1 MSLGVSLK
9 PNRPARPPS
18 LDPSV
23 APPTPLRPAGD
34 SPIYL
39 SVLSE
44 ELPDQWNAT
53 PARPAPPVPRRPV
66 PYREDQPA
74 QITQP
79 KNLNEYKES
88 TGIRN
93 TEDPL
98 PSITS
103 DAKWVLYK
111 DVLSDETDCPP
122 QDCTT
127 PQNHPPPRPLAPPRP
142 AAPPHPAVIR
152 PRRPSLSESTSEGPT
167 EHLYEYLPDIL
178 PDAQLQDEAGWASS
192 SPVLPAVPTEG
203 RPQRSCS
210 RNEQSSVEG
219 NSCKELQLLL
229 DWWRS
234 LEEWEQLAMHYQG
247 HETKLLITVVHRVKM
262 AMHLFELLMFEHG
275 RVLLN
280 YIMELH
286 CTANSVDKVN
296 KKKRI
301 MGMTGGTTGAVG
313 AVAVVAGLALAP
325 LTFGASVVAAGIGV
339 GVAAAGGVAGA
350 SAAITGKVKSS
361 QFRQKVEGILRNYKS
376 EMEDI
381 VGCLKFIDVG
391 MEHLRMQDHL
401 ELKYMDAD
409 AVKIVQMAQETEG
422 FASIDA
428 VAKCVYVLQ
437 AFASGIDSYYAEEDK
452 LRLKKDSE
460 SQFAGEVREVAVR
473 LKEGMDE
480 LIRVKNLFRSVVL

>member
-1 MSLGVSLK
+1 MSL
-9 PNRPARPPS
+9 
-18 LDPSV
+18 
-23 APPTPLRPAGD
+23 
-34 SPIYL
+34 
-39 SVLSE
+39 
-44 ELPDQWNAT
+44 Q
-53 PARPAPPVPRRPV
+53 
-66 PYREDQPA
+66 
-74 QITQP
+74 
-79 KNLNEYKES
+79 
-88 TGIRN
+88 
-93 TEDPL
+93 
-98 PSITS
+98 
-103 DAKWVLYK
+103 
-111 DVLSDETDCPP
+111 
-122 QDCTT
+122 
-127 PQNHPPPRPLAPPRP
+127 
-142 AAPPHPAVIR
+142 
-152 PRRPSLSESTSEGPT
+152 
-167 EHLYEYLPDIL
+167 
-178 PDAQLQDEAGWASS
+178 
-192 SPVLPAVPTEG
+192 
-203 RPQRSCS
+203 
-210 RNEQSSVEG
+210 
-219 NSCKELQLLL
+219 ELQLLL

-234 LEEWEQLAMHYQG
+234 LEGEWLTVSQEILLCDWSCIKKLILVCLNSFRVGATG
-247 HETKLLITVVHRVKM
+247 H
-262 AMHLFELLMFEHG
+262 
-275 RVLLN
+275 
-280 YIMELH
+280 LH

-480 LIRVKNLFRSVVL
+480 LIRCVTIVGNVECLLTSTIIVIPS